1 MSHLDSD
8 EAYNDDDD
16 DDEDNDYRERTIDQ
30 LTAD

>member
-1 MSHLDSD
+1 MSHLDGD
-8 EAYNDDDD
+8 KAYNDD

>member
-1 MSHLDSD
+1 MSQLDSD
-8 EAYNDDDD
+8 KAYNDD